1 MKQDTG
7 TKPEPSGQADMMATV
22 QVIAT
27 AALAIGSIVYYG
39 AHIVLSLCDAGK
51 DLREEV
57 SNTVN
62 KVLPVDFSKKKA

>member
-1 MKQDTG
+1 MKNEAG
-7 TKPEPSGQADMMATV
+7 AKPAPSGQEEVMATV

-57 SNTVN
+57 GNTVN
-62 KVLPVDFSKKKA
+62 KVLPIDFAKK